1 MGHDG
6 KAYRFSAAFAAFA
19 MLLSSTAH
27 AAPSGFSS
35 VDPLVSLSV
44 FGTSSSRAAV
54 CAAGA
59 SAAATGAATAASTAA
74 TTTTTA
80 VQAPP
85 GAGCVLPVLDAVPPP
100 IVEGPVVGVAPAG
113 GGLGIVPI
121 LLGAAALAGLAYL
134 LLDNDDD
141 DDDDDSISPS

>member
-1 MGHDG
+1 MGHDS
-6 KAYRFSAAFAAFA
+6 KAVKFGAAFAAFA

-27 AAPSGFSS
+27 ATPSGFGT

-59 SAAATGAATAASTAA
+59 SAAATAGSAA
-74 TTTTTA
+74 A

-85 GAGCVLPVLDAVPPP
+85 GAGCVLPILDAVPPP
-100 IVEGPVVGVAPAG
+100 IVQSPVVGIAPVG
-113 GGLGIVPI
+113 GGGIGIVPI
-121 LLGAAALAGLAYL
+121 VLGAAALAALVYL
-134 LLDNDDD
+134 ILNNDDNDDD
-141 DDDDDSISPS
+141 DDDDIDPISPS

>member
-6 KAYRFSAAFAAFA
+6 KAFKFGAAFAAFA

-27 AAPSGFSS
+27 AAPSGFGS

-44 FGTSSSRAAV
+44 FGTSSSRAAI

-59 SAAATGAATAASTAA
+59 SAAATAGAAAA
-74 TTTTTA
+74 TTVAATTA
-80 VQAPP
+80 VQTPP

-100 IVEGPVVGVAPAG
+100 IVQGPVVGVAPAG

-134 LLDNDDD
+134 LLDDDD
-141 DDDDDSISPS
+141 DDDDDTISPN

>member
-1 MGHDG
+1 MGHDSKVFKCG
-6 KAYRFSAAFAAFA
+6 AAFAAFA

-27 AAPSGFSS
+27 AAPTGGGT

-59 SAAATGAATAASTAA
+59 SAAATAGAAVA
-74 TTTTTA
+74 A

-85 GAGCVLPVLDAVPPP
+85 GAGCVLPILDAIPPP
-100 IVEGPVVGVAPAG
+100 IVQTPVVGMAPVRR
-113 GGLGIVPI
+113 GLGIVPI
-121 LLGAAALAGLAYL
+121 LLGAAALAGLAFL

>member
-6 KAYRFSAAFAAFA
+6 KAFKFGAAFAAFA
-19 MLLSSTAH
+19 MLISSTAH
-27 AAPSGFSS
+27 AAPSAFGT

-59 SAAATGAATAASTAA
+59 SAAATAGAAA
-74 TTTTTA
+74 A

-85 GAGCVLPVLDAVPPP
+85 GAGCVLPVLDAAPVAQA
-100 IVEGPVVGVAPAG
+100 PVVGVEPVRR
-113 GGLGIVPI
+113 GLGIVPI

-134 LLDNDDD
+134 LLDDDD
-141 DDDDDSISPS
+141 DDDDDSISPN